1 MKTSFTKICLWGVFL
16 LAAICVQ
23 SAQGQT
29 AAPQN
34 GKSVSGT
41 VVDEKGNPVI
51 GASVIVKGTQKGAV
65 TDADGRYMLLGVG
78 GSDALQF
85 SYLGYYTV
93 TEKVGTRT
101 TVDAVLSEMSNMLN
115 DVVVVGYGAQK
126 RASITG
132 AVASVGD
139 SDLDRVHSATTS
151 AMLSGK
157 LPGLSFRQADG
168 RPGSG
173 ATIQVRNFGADPLFV
188 IDGVPQD
195 KGAFDQL
202 APNDIESISVLK
214 DASAA
219 IYGLRAGNGVVLVT
233 TKRGQE
239 NTPARINVNM
249 YYGWQNWTRFP
260 RGTNAYEWMLAQTE
274 GLVNQGRT
282 PTVTPEELEKWRVG
296 KEKGYQSFDWY
307 DYIVQRNA
315 PQASIN
321 ANISGGGKETKY
333 YVSVSHLSQ
342 DAAFRDYKYRRS
354 NVQSNFETNIGKRMR
369 AGVNLSGRIDS
380 KRNPAVSGA
389 DADDYW
395 QPRNALL
402 NLLPTERPY
411 ANDNPMYISA
421 TQVPE
426 ANWAGI
432 NYKNSGSYKYDLRV
446 MQANMFAEYKSYYV
460 PGLTGRVTY
469 SYQMADNTIDN
480 FEYAYDAYT
489 YNSDKDTY
497 EKKAVNATANREQ
510 THKKVFNTM
519 LQFMINYNRT
529 FAEKHTVSAVL
540 ANERTTYRTTNE
552 LVKASPN
559 NNVIPIIQLNDI
571 KGYTASDK
579 PQARVGYVARVNYNY
594 DNRYYIEFSGRY
606 DASWKFIST
615 KRWSFF
621 PSVSGAWRIT
631 QEPFFKNNVKS
642 DVLSDLKI
650 RASYG
655 VVGDDAVGGDYDY
668 VAGYNNNS
676 SVSILDGDAVVGIR
690 PRGEPVTNVSWMK
703 NHFTN
708 VGLDFGLFGGKLY
721 GSFDYFYRKRT
732 GLLATRSDLVLPSEV
747 GYSLASENLNADAH
761 YGFEFA
767 INYRN
772 RFGELGFQIGAN
784 ISYARRK
791 MVSVYNERF
800 ANSLKRYRNG
810 QEGRYT
816 YVNWGYNTIGVFQNQ
831 DQINNWPVNID
842 GKGNTTLLPGDF
854 IVEDVNGD
862 GRIDS
867 QDERPIAYQDNTSVA
882 PQPIVNGGLTLGF
895 DWKGIDLSA
904 DFSLAGGYA
913 FTPNWETRWPFQNGR
928 TLVRE
933 TQFKNRWRHE
943 DPFDPNSAW
952 IPGDVPAL
960 RFTAREYVSWNRNL
974 DYWTTNVVAFRFRSL
989 EIGYTLPKKWL
1000 AAARIQKVRFYV
1012 NTYNLFSI
1020 DNVKKYGVDPEIA
1033 DRNGMQYPQNRVINI
1048 GANLT
1053 F

>member
-1 MKTSFTKICLWGVFL
+1 MKTCFTKICLWGVFL

-23 SAQGQT
+23 AAHGQT

-65 TDADGRYMLLGVG
+65 TDADGRYVLLGVG
-78 GSDALQF
+78 SGDALQF

-389 DADDYW
+389 DPDDYW

-559 NNVIPIIQLNDI
+559 NNVIPIIQL
-571 KGYTASDK
+571 
-579 PQARVGYVARVNYNY
+579 
-594 DNRYYIEFSGRY
+594 
-606 DASWKFIST
+606 
-615 KRWSFF
+615 
-621 PSVSGAWRIT
+621 
-631 QEPFFKNNVKS
+631 
-642 DVLSDLKI
+642 LSLI
-650 RASYG
+650 H
-655 VVGDDAVGGDYDY
+655 
-668 VAGYNNNS
+668 
-676 SVSILDGDAVVGIR
+676 I
-690 PRGEPVTNVSWMK
+690 
-703 NHFTN
+703 
-708 VGLDFGLFGGKLY
+708 
-721 GSFDYFYRKRT
+721 
-732 GLLATRSDLVLPSEV
+732 
-747 GYSLASENLNADAH
+747 
-761 YGFEFA
+761 
-767 INYRN
+767 
-772 RFGELGFQIGAN
+772 
-784 ISYARRK
+784 
-791 MVSVYNERF
+791 
-800 ANSLKRYRNG
+800 
-810 QEGRYT
+810 
-816 YVNWGYNTIGVFQNQ
+816 
-831 DQINNWPVNID
+831 
-842 GKGNTTLLPGDF
+842 
-854 IVEDVNGD
+854 
-862 GRIDS
+862 
-867 QDERPIAYQDNTSVA
+867 
-882 PQPIVNGGLTLGF
+882 
-895 DWKGIDLSA
+895 
-904 DFSLAGGYA
+904 
-913 FTPNWETRWPFQNGR
+913 
-928 TLVRE
+928 
-933 TQFKNRWRHE
+933 
-943 DPFDPNSAW
+943 
-952 IPGDVPAL
+952 
-960 RFTAREYVSWNRNL
+960 
-974 DYWTTNVVAFRFRSL
+974 
-989 EIGYTLPKKWL
+989 
-1000 AAARIQKVRFYV
+1000 
-1012 NTYNLFSI
+1012 
-1020 DNVKKYGVDPEIA
+1020 
-1033 DRNGMQYPQNRVINI
+1033 
-1048 GANLT
+1048 
-1053 F
+1053 